1 MEYLLSWIIPVYN
14 RKDYIGEAMDS
25 VLCQLPQD
33 YECIV
38 VDDGSDDG
46 TKKCLQSLDSHQ
58 ENVRI
63 IYADHQGAGFAG
75 NTEGSAFSRR
85 RMEIK
90 KPVRSGLSFIQCL
103 FQGNGQLIG
112 T

>member
-1 MEYLLSWIIPVYN
+1 M
-14 RKDYIGEAMDS
+14 
-25 VLCQLPQD
+25 PQD

-90 KPVRSGLSFIQCL
+90 KTGSIRFILHSMPVPGQWPIDRYMRFVSNRMDFLSVYR
-103 FQGNGQLIG
+103 
-112 T
+112 